1 MPDSVVIDDSE
12 FNEIEESVVIED
24 NDSLEFVES
33 DVESEIESEFSSNEP
48 AFELAESSDV
58 ADVDSSLI
66 EDKDERLSSELE
78 AQELDIKTKN
88 N

>member
-24 NDSLEFVES
+24 NDSVEFVES
-33 DVESEIESEFSSNEP
+33 DVESEFSNEP
-48 AFELAESSDV
+48 AFEIAESSDV